1 MGRKSRDKRKRKLKE
16 KRARTRAYAAS
27 QHKNADTS
35 FVQVIHEIQEVLARY
50 RAEDV
55 ILAGTVSELWLPNIS
70 SQVKHQLL
78 LRVAVSMPL
87 TAYRGEQ
94 PIDTYESFQAFL
106 RDIYAVLPSFPTLED
121 YVPEADWGEVSLDVR
136 DVFIPIMYGG
146 SVERIT
152 DFVTAFRF
160 AQAGNDPAA
169 QDMNVALWIQSYLIT
184 HVRSQSHLR
193 QLDIETGHFEVP
205 PRDFWE
211 DCREALLSVGRATTQ
226 TLGTFSEDLT
236 ITPGSLR
243 IPESSTAFGS
253 SIFNGTSLPALM
265 VRVNDTV
272 LPLSPRSG
280 PSVVL
285 EKWATRTIGSRDQRL
300 RRMAYTLSEF
310 LADRFRPGEVITGPL
325 IPGTPEKPLPYV
337 LSAALTS
344 GDKLFLVAPG
354 DILDPSS
361 IRRMCRDVRA
371 LVSSKGQW
379 ALKLARQNTGVQ
391 VLRRDGEPFS
401 SDDVTFIVVPT
412 DVTAQPRTLP
422 DIGEREHLIPP
433 SDFVTLFD
441 TLEGVDELAEF
452 LSYMDKNLALVWT
465 PFTGLTDLF
474 GSFRDSHGLLVDGAI
489 QPTMISLDPHWGS
502 NWRYKQL
509 TEFWSSAP
517 PDFPDGRPTWT
528 IEPNNSNHLYRM
540 LSKGRPALSWSTVI
554 GDCCVHMVFPFVP
567 RMMDATNGHLLE
579 NFVHCAADALAQRRE
594 IIAALPIL
602 GRPRIVFVCRQEP
615 STVVDETART
625 IAEGSLDKPLIN
637 NLRVVKQDA
646 AGRIMLSIEV
656 NLSRVQ
662 NSLHNATDASF
673 ESECAIELLRSLAA
687 ATGQEVATEVVDQL
701 VNTSTARPRF
711 VMQTMTRDIDVPD
724 HAEPILPEPSA
735 YKSAR
740 RDLAVV
746 FREIKAEP
754 GRHELAEAKVIIDRA
769 RDAYRAEL
777 HKRIATCDL
786 TSLLVFC
793 VEQHDALIA
802 EYQRAT
808 SRIQLSLAHEVDYS
822 RANAI
827 AEAHDRFTRNARNY
841 RYLIEAALS
850 MAPVDE
856 AAEKTKM
863 TVDFLATVDWLFVLY
878 GASDVLHNGI
888 HPGGVELDHHYV
900 PEVFFSDGLTEK
912 EHEFSLEQANLKL
925 GIELTPADEIHG
937 LQPGQGIETIDQ
949 AFSTDL
955 GFTLSNLAQAL
966 ATLSRWPSVTGS
978 GEITLSYQASIDKIV
993 EMLRE
998 SVEGLT
1004 DDEAH
1009 RIVKFVTIDPS
1020 HIRILLGKE
1029 ASESDVPVWEHNK
1042 RAHRLTIRPL
1052 IPLSSGDLLWGAAS
1066 AERAGRIWV
1075 GSVSDGYLPADF
1087 RWPTVKAEVRNIK
1100 NSIEK
1105 GLEKRAYE
1113 ICARTAP
1120 HLAEGID
1127 FMRRFKNE
1135 GFEDVGD
1142 FDVLAY
1148 WPEGNRWLAVECKYN
1163 QPPFCL
1169 KDARRLRDRIF
1180 GDGRDHAQFE
1190 QIERRHRFLEGN
1202 TDKLRKLLGWPAP
1215 SLDQPPSITDVYVSR
1230 EIYWWM
1236 RNTPYKV
1243 DAHFVRID
1251 TLDGWLRAEGF
1262 MVLDTR
1268 RPTSAPS

>member
-1 MGRKSRDKRKRKLKE
+1 M
-16 KRARTRAYAAS
+16 
-27 QHKNADTS
+27 
-35 FVQVIHEIQEVLARY
+35 QEVLARY

-87 TAYRGEQ
+87 TSYRGEK

-106 RDIYAVLPSFPTLED
+106 WDVYAALPSFPTLED
-121 YVPEADWGEVSLDVR
+121 YIPEADWGEVSFDVR
-136 DVFIPIMYGG
+136 DAFIPIMYGG

-152 DFVTAFRF
+152 DFVTAFRL
-160 AQAGNDPAA
+160 AQAGNVPAT
-169 QDMNVALWIQSYLIT
+169 QDMNVALWVQSYLIT
-184 HVRSQSHLR
+184 HVGSQSHLR
-193 QLDIETGHFEVP
+193 QLDIETGHLEVP
-205 PRDFWE
+205 PRDFWD
-211 DCREALLSVGRATTQ
+211 DCRDALVSVGIATVQ
-226 TLGTFSEDLT
+226 TLGPFSEALT
-236 ITPGSLR
+236 IDLGSLR
-243 IPESSTAFGS
+243 IPESSTAFGN
-253 SIFNGTSLPALM
+253 SIFDGTSLPALM

-285 EKWATRTIGSRDQRL
+285 ERWATRLVGSRDQRL
-300 RRMAYTLSEF
+300 HRMAYALGKF
-310 LADRFRPGEVITGPL
+310 LADRFRPGEVIAGPL
-325 IPGTPEKPLPYV
+325 IPGTPEGPLPYV
-337 LSAALTS
+337 LSAALVS
-344 GDKLFLVAPG
+344 GDKLFLVVPG
-354 DILDPSS
+354 DILNPSS

-371 LVSSKGQW
+371 LVSSKSQW
-379 ALKLARQNTGVQ
+379 ALKLARQDTGLQ

-412 DVTAQPRTLP
+412 DVTAQPRMLP
-422 DIGEREHLIPP
+422 DIGEREHLTPP

-441 TLEGVDELAEF
+441 TLGGVDELAGF
-452 LSYMDKNLALVWT
+452 LSYVNKNQALVWT

-489 QPTMISLDPHWGS
+489 QPTMIGLDPHWGS
-502 NWRYKQL
+502 NWRFKQL
-509 TEFWSSAP
+509 TKFWSSAP
-517 PDFPDGRPTWT
+517 PDFPDGRLTWT
-528 IEPNNSNHLYRM
+528 VEPDSSNHLYRM
-540 LSKGRPALSWSTVI
+540 LSKGWPALSWSTVI
-554 GDCCVHMVFPFVP
+554 GACCVHMVFPFVP
-567 RMMDATNGHLLE
+567 RIMDATNGQLLE

-594 IIAALPIL
+594 IIAGLPIF

-615 STVVDETART
+615 STVVDGTART
-625 IAEGSLDKPLIN
+625 IAEGSLEKPLIN
-637 NLRVVKQDA
+637 NLKVVKQDA
-646 AGRIMLSIEV
+646 ASRITLSIEV

-662 NSLHNATDASF
+662 NGLHNATDASF
-673 ESECAIELLRSLAA
+673 ESECATELLRSLATA
-687 ATGQEVATEVVDQL
+687 SGEEVAGEVMDQL
-701 VNTSTARPRF
+701 AKTSTGRPRF
-711 VMQTMTRDIDVPD
+711 VMQTMVRDVDVPD
-724 HAEPILPEPSA
+724 HADPILPEPSD

-746 FREIKAEP
+746 FHDIKAEP
-754 GRHELAEAKVIIDRA
+754 GRHELAEAKVIIDQA
-769 RDAYRAEL
+769 RDAYRTEL
-777 HKRIATCDL
+777 HKRIAACDL
-786 TSLLVFC
+786 MSLLVFC

-808 SRIQLSLAHEVDYS
+808 SRIQLSLVHEVDYS

-841 RYLIEAALS
+841 RYVIEAALS
-850 MAPVDE
+850 MASVGE
-856 AAEKTKM
+856 AAEKTEL
-863 TVDFLATVDWLFVLY
+863 TVDLLATVDWLFVLY

-925 GIELTPADEIHG
+925 GIELTAADEIHG
-937 LQPGQGIETIDQ
+937 LQPGQGLEAIDR

-966 ATLSRWPSVTGS
+966 ATLSRWPSATGS
-978 GEITLSYQASIDKIV
+978 GEIKLSYQASIDKIV
-993 EMLRE
+993 EVLRD
-998 SVEGLT
+998 SVEGLAA
-1004 DDEAH
+1004 DEAH
-1009 RIVKFVTIDPS
+1009 RIVRFATIDPL
-1020 HIRILLGKE
+1020 HIRVLLGKE
-1029 ASESDVPVWEHNK
+1029 TSESDVPVWEHNK
-1042 RAHRLTIRPL
+1042 RAQRLTIRPL
-1052 IPLSSGDLLWGAAS
+1052 IPMSSGKLLWGAAS
-1066 AERAGRIWV
+1066 VERAGRIWV

-1087 RWPTVKAEVRNIK
+1087 RWPAVKAEVRNIK
-1100 NSIEK
+1100 KGIEK

-1135 GFEDVGD
+1135 GFDDVGD

-1148 WPEGNRWLAVECKYN
+1148 WPDANRWIAVECKYN

-1180 GDGRDHAQFE
+1180 GDGRDHGQFD
-1190 QIERRHRFLEGN
+1190 QIERRHRFLDEHLER
-1202 TDKLRKLLGWPAP
+1202 LRQLLGWPAP
-1215 SLDQPPSITDVYVSR
+1215 ASDRPPSIMDVYVGR

-1236 RNTPYKV
+1236 RNPPYKV
-1243 DAHFVRID
+1243 DSHFVRID
-1251 TLDGWLRAEGF
+1251 TLDGWLKTEG
-1262 MVLDTR
+1262 
-1268 RPTSAPS
+1268 S